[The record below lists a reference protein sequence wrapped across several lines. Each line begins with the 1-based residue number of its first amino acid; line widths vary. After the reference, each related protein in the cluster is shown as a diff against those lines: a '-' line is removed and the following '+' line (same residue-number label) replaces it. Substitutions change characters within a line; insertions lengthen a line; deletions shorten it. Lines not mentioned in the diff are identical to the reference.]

1 MKFLSSNCKHQ
12 KQPPEVF
19 FQKGVLKNF
28 PIFTEK
34 HLCHSLFYNKVV
46 GLKPET
52 LLKRIL
58 WHRCFSVN
66 LRNFSEHDFFIEH
79 LPWLLLNHILLLILM
94 FSIRH
99 NLISIELDV
108 LIIRLF
114 EIVIHPRIFKAK
126 ISKSFDT
133 VDISKSPGL
142 PQAYRQREFSN
153 VSFSKDRFYEV
164 VTTFFVNLQLG
175 FTG

>member
-28 PIFTEK
+28 PIFTGK

-66 LRNFSEHDFFIEH
+66 LRNFSEHDLFIEH
-79 LPWLLLNHILLLILM
+79 PPVAASESHSFTDIDVFHTPQLDFNRTWCFNHQTLWNCNSPSNFQGENIKKFWYRWYIKIARVAS
-94 FSIRH
+94 SI
-99 NLISIELDV
+99 
-108 LIIRLF
+108 
-114 EIVIHPRIFKAK
+114 
-126 ISKSFDT
+126 
-133 VDISKSPGL
+133 
-142 PQAYRQREFSN
+142 
-153 VSFSKDRFYEV
+153 
-164 VTTFFVNLQLG
+164 
-175 FTG
+175 